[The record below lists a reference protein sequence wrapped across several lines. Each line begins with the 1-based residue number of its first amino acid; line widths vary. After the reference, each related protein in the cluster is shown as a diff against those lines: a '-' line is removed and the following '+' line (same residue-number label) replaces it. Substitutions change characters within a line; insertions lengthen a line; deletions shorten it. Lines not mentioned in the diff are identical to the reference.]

1 MIYSRNY
8 ARMFVTL
15 KQESSDYSSDFREAM
30 GRCVIEVRFGKGRF
44 STYIQG
50 LKQGDYRVLFIS
62 CKNGNNIG
70 VDIGKIC
77 TDVNGKGEMKIEFDP
92 KNVCDTNLKIEDF
105 HVVGIMP
112 YDDKNNKALL
122 TGYVGGI
129 VQWKEGFSLF
139 CKEEKSNMEEKEEI
153 LENSEILK
161 DIGNMEGKEDLDVL
175 EDTNISND
183 KEDLDA
189 LEDTNISNDK
199 EDLDALEDTNILEDK
214 EDLNVLEDTNISED
228 KEDLNVL
235 ERGKV
240 LKEETD
246 VLLNNMEENKSN
258 SQKEEVLKEEID
270 VSLNDTGE
278 NNNNRQNNIMSVL
291 NQSCVCGEIG
301 KEPIESVANRI
312 IENRNK
318 SDFETLNKAGKDF
331 SDIVKKFKQGIA
343 ELENREKDVE
353 SCIKKDIE
361 KEDYKKMNY
370 GVNYIFEN
378 NIKMTP
384 FQHQKKDINWV
395 RIDLSELVVLPGKMW
410 LYLNNPFVSFSE
422 KKYKHLI
429 LGRFFERGKE
439 NYILGVPGKYFS
451 DYRLEAGL
459 QGFNQFK
466 CCENKLP
473 VDGDYGYWLLNI
485 K

>member
-1 MIYSRNY
+1 
-8 ARMFVTL
+8 MFVTL
-15 KQESSDYSSDFREAM
+15 KQESSDYSSDLREAM

-70 VDIGKIC
+70 VDIGKISI
-77 TDVNGKGEMKIEFDP
+77 DINGKGEMKQEFDP
-92 KNVCDTNLKIEDF
+92 KNVCGTNLKIEDF

-112 YDDKNNKALL
+112 YEDKNNKALL

-139 CKEEKSNMEEKEEI
+139 KEKNSDTKENEKENKIILEDSEVLENKSN
-153 LENSEILK
+153 LEDTE
-161 DIGNMEGKEDLDVL
+161 VL
-175 EDTNISND
+175 EDTKISQD
-183 KEDLDA
+183 KGDFD
-189 LEDTNISNDK
+189 
-199 EDLDALEDTNILEDK
+199 
-214 EDLNVLEDTNISED
+214 VLENEETSKKKMDTLLNTNEENNSNKQSE
-228 KEDLNVL
+228 ES
-235 ERGKV
+235 

-246 VLLNNMEENKSN
+246 IPLNTETENNSNKQSEEN
-258 SQKEEVLKEEID
+258 LKEE
-270 VSLNDTGE
+270 TE
-278 NNNNRQNNIMSVL
+278 NNSNRQSQEILKEETDTFLNAKKENDSNRQDDNIQNIL
-291 NQSCVCGEIG
+291 KQSCVCEEIK
-301 KEPIESVANRI
+301 KEPPDSVTNKI
-312 IENRNK
+312 FENRNK
-318 SDFETLNKAGKDF
+318 LDFETLNKAGKDF

-343 ELENREKDVE
+343 ELEEQEKNVKK
-353 SCIKKDIE
+353 CVKKDIKQKSYE
-361 KEDYKKMNY
+361 KMNY

-384 FQHQKKDINWV
+384 FQYQKKNVNWV

-429 LGRFFERGKE
+429 LGKFFEGGRE

-485 K
+485 RSIPNN